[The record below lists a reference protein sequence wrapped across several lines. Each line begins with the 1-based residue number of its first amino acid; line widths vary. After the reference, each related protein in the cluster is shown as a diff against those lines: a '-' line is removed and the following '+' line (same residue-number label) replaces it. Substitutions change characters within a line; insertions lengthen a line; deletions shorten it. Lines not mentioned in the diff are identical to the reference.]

1 MGGLSLEDLWRSQR
15 KGSWEVS
22 AQGIMG
28 GLSLK
33 NHWRSSVKNHG
44 RSQPRGS
51 WEVSFVNFALFTRD
65 KILTN

>member
-33 NHWRSSVKNHG
+33 NHWRSQRKE
-44 RSQPRGS
+44 S
-51 WEVSFVNFALFTRD
+51 WEVSASGIIGGLFR
-65 KILTN
+65 KLCPVY